1 MNLKQWVIIGAAS
14 VMSFVAG
21 VAFTGQSQAPVV
33 RLADLEIDPGQLQR
47 YLEIVKEE
55 METSVRVEPGVL
67 AIYAVAEKDRPNRLR
82 FLEIYADE
90 EAYRSHIQSPH
101 FKSYFTSTQS
111 MIASRN
117 LIDAVPVQLSDK
129 TSGGHTRAAAKP
141 SAPPAVYIAE
151 FEVTDPAGLKP
162 YSARVQSTLDPF
174 GGRFIKRGGA
184 IAPLEGEAPKG
195 MVMIAFDTMEKAQA
209 WYDSPAYREI
219 RPIRQRSA
227 KTRAYIVE
235 GLRG

>member
-1 MNLKQWVIIGAAS
+1 MNLKQWMIAGAAS
-14 VMSFVAG
+14 VMSFLAG
-21 VAFTGQSQAPVV
+21 VTFTAQPQTPVV

-55 METSVRVEPGVL
+55 MDTSVRVEPGVL
-67 AIYAVAEKDRPNRLR
+67 AIYAVAEKDHPNRLR

-90 EAYRSHIQSPH
+90 EAYKSHIQSPH

-111 MIASRN
+111 MITSRK
-117 LIDAVPVQLSDK
+117 LIEAIPVQLSDR
-129 TSGGHTRAAAKP
+129 TSGRYAQAAAKP
-141 SAPPAVYIAE
+141 APPAIYIAE
-151 FEVTDPAGLKP
+151 FEVTDAAGLKP
-162 YSARVQSTLDPF
+162 YSTRVQSTLEPF

-195 MVMIAFDTMEKAQA
+195 MVMIAFDSVEQAQA

-219 RPIRQRSA
+219 RPIRHRSA
-227 KTRAYIVE
+227 KTRAYIVQST
-235 GLRG
+235 GG

>member
-1 MNLKQWVIIGAAS
+1 MNLKQWVIVGVAT
-14 VMSFVAG
+14 VMSFLVG
-21 VAFTGQSQAPVV
+21 VAFTAQPQTALV

-67 AIYAVAEKDRPNRLR
+67 ALYALAEKDRPNRLR
-82 FLEIYADE
+82 FLEIYADD
-90 EAYRSHIQSPH
+90 EAYKSHIQSPH

-111 MIASRN
+111 MITSRN
-117 LIDAVPVQLSDK
+117 LIEAVPVQLSDK
-129 TSGGHTRAAAKP
+129 TPGRYAQAAAKA
-141 SAPPAVYIAE
+141 APPAIYIAE

-162 YSARVQSTLDPF
+162 YSARVQSTLEPF

-184 IAPLEGEAPKG
+184 IAALEGDAPKG
-195 MVMIAFDTMEKAQA
+195 MVMIAFDSMEKAQA

-219 RPIRQRSA
+219 RPIRHRSA
-227 KTRAYIVE
+227 KTRAYIAE
-235 GLRG
+235 GTGG